1 MSAVVAL
8 LREPA
13 APVSPPPPAK
23 PLSPA
28 RAALA
33 AANERLAALNAEF
46 AALVE
51 PANRLAA
58 IVGKA
63 DTAERRR
70 KAAYDRDTT
79 VLAEWLAG
87 GVGERPQPSDELL
100 AAEHDLVQLRRDRE
114 AAELIT
120 PRAQERY
127 MECHGRLVAASAAQ
141 QAALYGAAAEAAVEF
156 INGTLRP
163 RIREALQARVLLEG
177 LLEVMA
183 FGPGAAAGGQAAA
196 DRVRPVQTAVFRT
209 AAARNSD
216 AGRAFLDRLAKE
228 PGAELR

>member
-1 MSAVVAL
+1 MSVVT

-13 APVSPPPPAK
+13 TPVAPPPAAK

-28 RAALA
+28 RANLA

-79 VLAEWLAG
+79 ILAEWLAG

-100 AAEHDLVQLRRDRE
+100 AAERDLVQLRRDRE

-120 PRAQERY
+120 PRAQAVY
-127 MECHGRLVAASAAQ
+127 MACHGRLTAASAEQ
-141 QAALYGAAAEAAVEF
+141 QAALYGAAAEAALEF
-156 INGTLRP
+156 IDGTLRP

-183 FGPGAAAGGQAAA
+183 FGPAAAAGGAAAA
-196 DRVRPVQTAVFRT
+196 DRVRPVQIAVLRT
-209 AAARNSD
+209 AAPRDSD
-216 AGRAFLDRLAKE
+216 GGRAFLDRLGKE
-228 PGAELR
+228 PGSELR